1 MQIKLFKVFPKLVLE
16 KGRVWYLQ
24 QSEGSKDKLLF
35 MVPACD
41 ISSTITSIHDSETGG
56 HLGIDMTMDKIKS
69 RFYWVGMASDVK
81 RHVLSCYFCQ
91 AS

>member
-1 MQIKLFKVFPKLVLE
+1 
-16 KGRVWYLQ
+16 
-24 QSEGSKDKLLF
+24 

-41 ISSTITSIHDSETGG
+41 ISSTIISIHDLETGE
-56 HLGIDMTMDKIKS
+56 HLGIDKTLDKIKS